1 MERIVKPLV
10 FSALIAFSSLA
21 FAQDPQVSP
30 DAPQDRPISATSP
43 EVEALDAAI
52 APYVAEAKRTYP
64 VAREKFAEGLPNG
77 QSFFVVT
84 RLYDGSG
91 AFEQVFIAVRKID
104 DGVIYGKVWSEISR
118 VRGFT
123 LGDPYQLAESELLDW
138 LITHPDGSEEGNF
151 VGKFLDSYGSNG
163 S

>member
-1 MERIVKPLV
+1 MKQL
-10 FSALIAFSSLA
+10 FFLALIAFSSLA

-30 DAPQDRPISATSP
+30 DAPQDKPISATSP

-52 APYVAEAKRTYP
+52 APYVVEAKRTYP
-64 VAREKFAEGLPNG
+64 VAKEKFAAGLPKG
-77 QSFFVVT
+77 QSFFVTT

-104 DGVIYGKVWSEISR
+104 DGVIYGKVWSEINR
-118 VRGFT
+118 VRGFK
-123 LGDPYQLAESELLDW
+123 LGDPYRFPEVDLLDW

-163 S
+163 T

>member
-1 MERIVKPLV
+1 MKQL
-10 FSALIAFSSLA
+10 ALLALLALSPFA
-21 FAQDPQVSP
+21 FAQDPHVSP

-43 EVEALDAAI
+43 EVKALDAAI

-64 VAREKFAEGLPNG
+64 VAKEKFATGLPKG
-77 QSFFVVT
+77 QSFFVTT

-104 DGVIYGKVWSEISR
+104 DGVIHGKVWSEISR
-118 VRGFT
+118 VRGFEF
-123 LGDPYQLAESELLDW
+123 GDPYQFPESDVLDW

-151 VGKFLDSYGSNG
+151 VGKFLDSYGRNG
-163 S
+163 T